1 MGGTPYTVDPDGIIV
16 AMRKQGKS
24 WSEIAAAVRMDEYG
38 VQVRYQRA
46 INAQQPSSSPYVSQ
60 EPVYWEKEDIDC
72 LHELLEIG
80 ERAKWKYIATELT
93 RERNK
98 RMTAVAC
105 QKKFKEMFGVAEA
118 SSVLGSSLC
127 YVVSANGWASLDM
140 ARQPNLSS
148 SSTLSQTPNPNTG
161 DPSTYGY
168 ESPREM

>member
-1 MGGTPYTVDPDGIIV
+1 MGGTPYTVDPDGLIV
-16 AMRKQGKS
+16 AMRKQGRS

-38 VQVRYQRA
+38 VQVRYHRA
-46 INAQQPSSSPYVSQ
+46 MSTQPTSSSPYVSQ

-148 SSTLSQTPNPNTG
+148 SSTLTQTPNPNTG
-161 DPSTYGY
+161 DPSNYGY